1 MIYKHKITK
10 RIEDFRA
17 VIKDEKIVDELLIIA
32 DIFEEIAT
40 GRKNALETYQ
50 NYVNKILSAMY
61 KNYPTDDMQRR
72 HMLIFAQFKY
82 QTKIDG
88 YLLLMSYASEN
99 INLKLESVR
108 VKNPKFT
115 NEMKEAFSLY
125 RLYVQTID
133 IKKRKYMDLIESAIE
148 VLDNELSDEQTK

>member
-1 MIYKHKITK
+1 MIYKHTLAKEK
-10 RIEDFRA
+10 KDFQTC
-17 VIKDEKIVDELLIIA
+17 IKDTKIIEEMLIVA

-50 NYVNKILSAMY
+50 NSVRNTLSTMY
-61 KNYPTDDMQRR
+61 SSYSKNNIEMR
-72 HMLIFAQFKY
+72 HMLMKVQSEY
-82 QTKIDG
+82 QTKIDS
-88 YLLLMSYASEN
+88 YLQLMSFASEN
-99 INLKLESVR
+99 INSKLQSVNVR
-108 VKNPKFT
+108 NPEF
-115 NEMKEAFSLY
+115 NNQMKEAFSLY